1 MINNIN
7 YSAIVNQARTNGAT
21 SVDFDRDSEL
31 SLFTDSIKAG
41 QDTLTLSNSALALA
55 NGKTVEEIAPTYI
68 RPQTAA
74 SLLQENKVATKTE
87 NSTDDKNKESG
98 LKFAEIMQTL
108 LDQRLGIDRK
118 KLDEID
124 AMIKEIGENE
134 NLSSEEKDKII
145 EQLQELREEVI
156 EEGIERQKVAKKMDE
171 VRENDKT

>member
-7 YSAIVNQARTNGAT
+7 YSAIVNQARANGAT
-21 SVDFDRDSEL
+21 SVEFDRNSEL
-31 SLFTDSIKAG
+31 SLFTDNIKAG

-55 NGKTVEEIAPTYI
+55 SGKTVEEVAPTYI

-74 SLLQENKVATKTE
+74 SLLHENNKATD
-87 NSTDDKNKESG
+87 NSKDDKNKESG

-124 AMIKEIGENE
+124 ALIKEIGENE
-134 NLSSEEKDKII
+134 NLSPEEKDKII
-145 EQLQELREEVI
+145 EQLQALREEVI
-156 EEGIERQKVAKKMDE
+156 EEGIERQKIAKQMTE
-171 VRENDKT
+171 IRENDKT